1 MLKKLNMRKHSLTL
15 RYFFAG
21 VSGVIDFP
29 EFTAVGLVDDE
40 QFMYFDSNIK
50 KAVPKTEWIRQNE
63 GADYWDRQ
71 TQPLI
76 GSHQTFKN
84 NIQVLKEWFNQSA
97 GLHTLQRMYGCEF
110 DDQTGA
116 TNAFKQYGYDG
127 EDFVSLDW
135 KELRYI
141 STVQQGIQTAQNWNN
156 KRGFLE
162 NDRNYYS
169 TICIEWLKKYLQYGK
184 SRLQKTGMSECA
196 CFRKCSKFFL
206 F

>member
-1 MLKKLNMRKHSLTL
+1 MWLVVLLLVGVHLAYAGKHSL
-15 RYFFAG
+15 RYFYAG

-97 GLHTLQRMYGCEF
+97 ACRHGVPLCFGRTEF
-110 DDQTGA
+110 
-116 TNAFKQYGYDG
+116 
-127 EDFVSLDW
+127 
-135 KELRYI
+135 
-141 STVQQGIQTAQNWNN
+141 GII
-156 KRGFLE
+156 GII
-162 NDRNYYS
+162 D
-169 TICIEWLKKYLQYGK
+169 
-184 SRLQKTGMSECA
+184 
-196 CFRKCSKFFL
+196 
-206 F
+206 

>member
-1 MLKKLNMRKHSLTL
+1 ILKLCFSLFVFLSSGKHSL
-15 RYFFAG
+15 RYFYSG

-141 STVQQGIQTAQNWNN
+141 SPVQQGIQTAQNWNN

-169 TICIEWLKKYLQYGK
+169 TTCIERLKKYLQYGK
-184 SRLQKTGMSECA
+184 SRLQKKGMSVLIQNVHV
-196 CFRKCSKFFL
+196 F
-206 F
+206 

>member
-1 MLKKLNMRKHSLTL
+1 VKTCLVRLKLCFSLFVFLSSGKHSL
-15 RYFFAG
+15 RYFYAG

-84 NIQVLKEWFNQSA
+84 NIQHADMECHCALGVL
-97 GLHTLQRMYGCEF
+97 
-110 DDQTGA
+110 
-116 TNAFKQYGYDG
+116 
-127 EDFVSLDW
+127 SLGS
-135 KELRYI
+135 LGSLI
-141 STVQQGIQTAQNWNN
+141 VHA
-156 KRGFLE
+156 
-162 NDRNYYS
+162 
-169 TICIEWLKKYLQYGK
+169 
-184 SRLQKTGMSECA
+184 
-196 CFRKCSKFFL
+196 
-206 F
+206 